1 MFSIYFL
8 EIKSLTKLSATKAK
22 SDYCIGLSV
31 ISAVTLSYFLIYV
44 IIIIGFYTIDGGEK
58 NPD

>member
-8 EIKSLTKLSATKAK
+8 EIKSLTKLSEAKAK

-44 IIIIGFYTIDGGEK
+44 VILIGFYSIKGGD
-58 NPD
+58 N